1 MLDIAQP
8 KVDLTKS
15 GQNYARFTVEPLSP
29 GYGTTLG
36 NALRRILLSSLPGT
50 AITKIRISDVWH
62 EFSTIPHVRE
72 DVTEIVLNF
81 KRIRLQSDDA
91 LQETRV
97 RLSWQGAGAITAG
110 DIAWPF
116 EITCVNP
123 DEVLAHVEDEEGAL
137 DIEVTVERGRGYR
150 SAEAAEG
157 LAIGE
162 IPVDAIFTPIPR
174 VNFVVEHTRVGHMTD
189 YDRLILE
196 VWTDGTIDPSEALR
210 QAAVILTDH
219 AQLIVDFASGGA
231 EEPAGIGPYV
241 TPEAEA
247 KLLSELGLS
256 SRVLNSL
263 RSQKIDRVGQVL
275 KMNPEDLMGI
285 RNFGPKSLS
294 ELQEKLQVHGF
305 LGANRKLIPDDFEMG
320 GDSGADT
327 SAADAGAAGQ

>member
-72 DVTEIVLNF
+72 DVTEIVLNI
-81 KRIRLQSDDA
+81 KRVRLQSDDI
-91 LQETRV
+91 LPETRV
-97 RLSWQGAGAITAG
+97 RLSWQGKGTITAG

-123 DEVLAHVEDEEGAL
+123 DEVIAHVTDDEGQLEMEL
-137 DIEVTVERGRGYR
+137 TVERGRAYR

-157 LAIGE
+157 LVIGE
-162 IPVDAIFTPIPR
+162 IPVDAIFTPVPR

-189 YDRLILE
+189 YDRLIIE
-196 VWTDGTIDPSEALR
+196 IWTDGTIDPSEALR
-210 QAAVILTDH
+210 QSAVILTDH
-219 AQLIVDFASGGA
+219 AQLIVAFASGGT

-247 KLLSELGLS
+247 KALSELGLS
-256 SRVLNSL
+256 SRVLNAL

-275 KMNPEDLMGI
+275 KMNPNDLTSI
-285 RNFGPKSLS
+285 RNFGPKSLA
-294 ELQEKLQVHGF
+294 ELQEKLRVHGF
-305 LGANRKLIPDDFEMG
+305 LGANRKLVPDEYDLN
-320 GDSGADT
+320 GDGAPPEG
-327 SAADAGAAGQ
+327 AGA

>member
-1 MLDIAQP
+1 
-8 KVDLTKS
+8 
-15 GQNYARFTVEPLSP
+15 
-29 GYGTTLG
+29 
-36 NALRRILLSSLPGT
+36 
-50 AITKIRISDVWH
+50 
-62 EFSTIPHVRE
+62 
-72 DVTEIVLNF
+72 
-81 KRIRLQSDDA
+81 LQSNDN
-91 LQETRV
+91 LPETHV

-123 DEVLAHVEDEEGAL
+123 DEVLAHVEDDEGAL
-137 DIEVTVERGRGYR
+137 DIEVTVERGRAYR

-210 QAAVILTDH
+210 QASEILREH

-305 LGANRKLIPDDFEMG
+305 LGANRKLIPDDFEA
-320 GDSGADT
+320 GADGDA
-327 SAADAGAAGQ
+327 SDAGAAGE

>member
-1 MLDIAQP
+1 VLDIAQP
-8 KVDLTKS
+8 KVELSKS
-15 GQNYARFTVEPLSP
+15 GHNYARFTVEPLSP

-62 EFSTIPHVRE
+62 EFSTIAHIRE
-72 DVTEIVLNF
+72 DVTEIVLNA
-81 KRIRLQSDDA
+81 KRIRLQSDNH

-97 RLSWQGAGAITAG
+97 RLMWQGKGTITAG
-110 DIAWPF
+110 DVQWPY
-116 EITCVNP
+116 ELTCVNP
-123 DEVLAHVEDEEGAL
+123 DAVIAHVEHEDGAL
-137 DIEVTVERGRGYR
+137 EMELTVERGRSYR
-150 SAEAAEG
+150 SAESADG
-157 LAIGE
+157 LQLGE

-196 VWTDGTIDPSEALR
+196 VWTDGTIDASESLR
-210 QAAVILTDH
+210 QSARILEEH
-219 AQLIVDFASGGA
+219 AQLIVEFASGGV
-231 EEPAGIGPYV
+231 EEASGIGPYV

-256 SRVLNSL
+256 SRVLNAL

-294 ELQEKLQVHGF
+294 ELQEKLQVHGY
-305 LGANRKLIPDDFEMG
+305 LGANRRLIPESDELVA
-320 GDSGADT
+320 SGIDEDGEA
-327 SAADAGAAGQ
+327 

>member
-8 KVDLTKS
+8 KVELSKS
-15 GQNYARFTVEPLSP
+15 GHNYARFVVEPLSP

-62 EFSTIPHVRE
+62 EFSTIPHIRE
-72 DVTEIVLNF
+72 DVTEIVLNV
-81 KRIRLQSDDA
+81 KRVRLQSDNH
-91 LQETRV
+91 LPETRV
-97 RLSWQGAGAITAG
+97 RLTWQGKGTITAG
-110 DIAWPF
+110 DINWPY
-116 EITCVNP
+116 ELTCVNP
-123 DEVLAHVEDEEGAL
+123 TEVIAHVEDDEGAL
-137 DIEVTVERGRGYR
+137 EMEVTVERGRSYR

-157 LAIGE
+157 LQLGE
-162 IPVDAIFTPIPR
+162 IAVDAIFTPIPR

-196 VWTDGTIDPSEALR
+196 IWTDGTIDAGESLR
-210 QAAVILTDH
+210 QSAAILQEH
-219 AQLIVDFASGGA
+219 AQLIVDFASGA
-231 EEPAGIGPYV
+231 VEETNGIGPYV

-256 SRVLNSL
+256 SRVLNAL

-275 KMNPEDLMGI
+275 KMNPDDLMGI

-305 LGANRKLIPDDFEMG
+305 LGANRRLIPDSDELAVDG
-320 GDSGADT
+320 IEEEVEA
-327 SAADAGAAGQ
+327 

>member
-8 KVDLTKS
+8 KVELAKS

-72 DVTEIVLNF
+72 DVTEIVLNV
-81 KRIRLQSDDA
+81 KRVRLQSDDN

-97 RLSWQGAGAITAG
+97 RLSWQGKGAITAG

-123 DEVLAHVEDEEGAL
+123 AEVIAHVEDDAGQLEMEL
-137 DIEVTVERGRGYR
+137 TVDRGRAYR
-150 SAEAAEG
+150 SAEAAEN
-157 LAIGE
+157 LVIGE

-196 VWTDGTIDPSEALR
+196 VWTDGTIDPSDALK
-210 QAAVILTDH
+210 QAAEILQDH
-219 AQLIVDFASGGA
+219 AQLIVDFATGGSD
-231 EEPAGIGPYV
+231 EPAGIGPYV

-256 SRVLNSL
+256 SRVLNAL

-275 KMNPEDLMGI
+275 KMNPDDLMGI

-294 ELQEKLQVHGF
+294 ELQEKLRVHGF
-305 LGANRKLIPDDFEMG
+305 LGPNRKLIPDDYEAG
-320 GDSGADT
+320 LDGADD
-327 SAADAGAAGQ
+327 AATEEE

>member
-8 KVDLTKS
+8 KVELSKS
-15 GQNYARFTVEPLSP
+15 GHNYARFLVEPLSP

-62 EFSTIPHVRE
+62 EFSTIAHIRE
-72 DVTEIVLNF
+72 DVTEIVLNV
-81 KRIRLQSDDA
+81 KRVRLQSDNH
-91 LQETRV
+91 LPPTRV
-97 RLSWQGAGAITAG
+97 RLTWQGKGTITAG
-110 DIAWPF
+110 DINWPY
-116 EITCVNP
+116 ELTCVNP
-123 DEVLAHVEDEEGAL
+123 TEVIAHVEDDEGAL
-137 DIEVTVERGRGYR
+137 EMEVTVERGRSYR
-150 SAEAAEG
+150 SAETAEG
-157 LAIGE
+157 LQLGE

-196 VWTDGTIDPSEALR
+196 VWTDGTIEAGEALR
-210 QAAVILTDH
+210 QSAVILQEH
-219 AQLIVDFASGGA
+219 AQLIVDFANGA
-231 EEPAGIGPYV
+231 VEESNGIGPYV

-256 SRVLNSL
+256 SRVLNAL

-275 KMNPEDLMGI
+275 KMNPDDLMGI

-305 LGANRKLIPDDFEMG
+305 LGANRRLIPESDELAVDGIGEEVE
-320 GDSGADT
+320 A
-327 SAADAGAAGQ
+327 